1 MTDVDTIQAYRTD
14 TESVECGI
22 SMELLESLKNT
33 KSFLLYVLYMIV
45 LSRDQTE
52 TCWYHKL

>member
-1 MTDVDTIQAYRTD
+1 MTEVHTIQAYRYR
-14 TESVECGI
+14 ECGI